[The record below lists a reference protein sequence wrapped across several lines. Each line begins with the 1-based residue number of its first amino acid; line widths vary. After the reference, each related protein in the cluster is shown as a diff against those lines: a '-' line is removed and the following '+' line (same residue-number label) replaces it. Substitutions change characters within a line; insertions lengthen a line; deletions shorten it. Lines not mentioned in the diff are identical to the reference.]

1 MTITLTPEIPR
12 TIRAQ
17 IGWAIRDT
25 WVITCRDLAHWRQQ
39 PGAVIANTLVFPIM
53 IVLMFGYLLGG
64 AMTVPGGGDYREFLM
79 PGMIAM
85 TMVFG
90 IGATLSAVSADA
102 ARGVIDRF
110 RSLPMAA
117 PAVIAGRAAA
127 DMLNSAAALAVL
139 TLCGFAVGWHP
150 HRGAARA
157 IAALGLLL
165 LLRFAFLW
173 VGVYLGLRF
182 YPNPEAVTAVRTLE
196 FPLGFLG
203 NPFVAV
209 STMPAWLGAIALW
222 NPLSSTVTA
231 ARQLF
236 GDPIGANSSWITS
249 HATIMAV
256 AWLLL
261 LIDVFF
267 PLRRRGRVSR
277 LAVGGY
283 ARPTGPLC
291 AGGHRVLVDHAAHPG
306 RRPSEFRRDAPAGL
320 GWHVCDRT
328 SHLPEEGPPCRR
340 HA

>member
-1 MTITLTPEIPR
+1 MLTPAIP
-12 TIRAQ
+12 TIRSR

-64 AMTVPGGGDYREFLM
+64 AMTVPGGGDYRDFLM
-79 PGMIAM
+79 PGMFAM

-90 IGATLSAVSADA
+90 IGTTLSAVSVDA
-102 ARGVIDRF
+102 ARGVTDRF

-117 PAVIAGRAAA
+117 SAVIAGRAAA

-139 TLCGFAVGWHP
+139 TGCGFLAGWYP

-165 LLRFAFLW
+165 LLRFAFVW

-182 YPNPEAVTAVRTLE
+182 HSNPEAVTAARTLE
-196 FPLGFLG
+196 FPVGFLA

-209 STMPAWLGAIALW
+209 STMPAWLGVIALW

-236 GDPIGANSSWITS
+236 GDPSGAHSSWITG
-249 HATIMAV
+249 HAIIMAA
-256 AWLLL
+256 AWPLL
-261 LIDVFF
+261 LIAVFF
-267 PLRRRGRVSR
+267 PLS
-277 LAVGGY
+277 L
-283 ARPTGPLC
+283 
-291 AGGHRVLVDHAAHPG
+291 HRYQ
-306 RRPSEFRRDAPAGL
+306 
-320 GWHVCDRT
+320 
-328 SHLPEEGPPCRR
+328 HLNR
-340 HA
+340 